1 LLFPGFI
8 GELYVF
14 GNAGKVCGYAS
25 KGGKVFI
32 MGDIVDRCW
41 TNSVNGSRTQDLEIR
56 VLGSDTKYA
65 GESLMGGNFF
75 FGGLHFDNKGNLRL
89 NERPYL
95 GTKMLGGASRGNFVF
110 FDPENRLV
118 EAQYVHGV
126 LKNFSDE
133 EWHYFSGKIK
143 ETFELANIAVYSENG
158 SEYIWIE
165 DKKAKIVPEN
175 FTLVVPKGGLR
186 GYESH

>member
-1 LLFPGFI
+1 MI
-8 GELYVF
+8 
-14 GNAGKVCGYAS
+14 
-25 KGGKVFI
+25 
-32 MGDIVDRCW
+32 
-41 TNSVNGSRTQDLEIR
+41 
-56 VLGSDTKYA
+56 LGSATKYA

-126 LKNFSDE
+126 LREFSNE
-133 EWHYFSGKIK
+133 EWEYFYERIK
-143 ETFELANIAVYSENG
+143 ESLKLAYIAVYSENG
-158 SEYIWIE
+158 AEYIFIE
-165 DKKAKIVPEN
+165 DKKVKNAPEN
-175 FTLVVPKGGLR
+175 FKLVVPKGGLK